1 MQNSKI
7 WETLPFVSHFQF
19 SPPRRC
25 CQLGLSCAGC
35 VRPHGPPSPRPPTHA
50 MPLSQLELDRLQRIA
65 ANKKRME
72 QIGLTTTVQ
81 QIAAATVQER
91 AASRRQRS
99 AGAAARKAVKTASA
113 GRVRR

>member
-1 MQNSKI
+1 
-7 WETLPFVSHFQF
+7 
-19 SPPRRC
+19 
-25 CQLGLSCAGC
+25 
-35 VRPHGPPSPRPPTHA
+35 